1 MSAYIIVE
9 ATVRN
14 PEALKLY
21 SSQATPILKQFGG
34 ETLASGPWELVYGDT
49 DYERALIVR
58 FPDRNAALAWYNSPE
73 YQALLDVRSVALDCR
88 FRLIS

>member
-1 MSAYIIVE
+1 M
-9 ATVRN
+9 
-14 PEALKLY
+14 
-21 SSQATPILKQFGG
+21 LKQFGG
-34 ETLASGPWELVYGDT
+34 ETLASGPWELIFGDAA
-49 DYERALIVR
+49 YERALIVR